1 MCAAVC
7 EVEIKRK
14 QILDPIVPQDAEL
27 LLLVLTLLSGLTNI
41 SKQGQLISI
50 KQNKQHELHS

>member
-14 QILDPIVPQDAEL
+14 QILDPVVPQDAWL
-27 LLLVLTLLSGLTNI
+27 LLQVFTFALWALKHVKAKVN
-41 SKQGQLISI
+41 
-50 KQNKQHELHS
+50 